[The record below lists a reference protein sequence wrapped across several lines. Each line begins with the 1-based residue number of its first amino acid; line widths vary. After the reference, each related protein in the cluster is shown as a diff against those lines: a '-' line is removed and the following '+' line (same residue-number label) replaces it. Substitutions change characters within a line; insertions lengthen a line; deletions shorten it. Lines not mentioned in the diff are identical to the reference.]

1 MRSEY
6 DRDGLMKAQLVE
18 QLNDVDNFQKKCLNF
33 AYGYQKKSQFFWLQ
47 QNHY

>member
-18 QLNDVDNFQKKCLNF
+18 QLNDVDNFQKKL
-33 AYGYQKKSQFFWLQ
+33 
-47 QNHY
+47 

>member
-18 QLNDVDNFQKKCLNF
+18 QVNDVDNFQKKL
-33 AYGYQKKSQFFWLQ
+33 
-47 QNHY
+47 